1 MSENNSVD
9 FFKQLGVER
18 TDLLIAEQSQ
28 VVKSIQNAINKLDKA
43 QRRLRGDLEMYQQ
56 LIQRGGNDIKDRYR
70 FGLETIS
77 VDVGS
82 LSHAEII
89 TILKEHPESWF
100 SASYGDVEL
109 SYKVERTSEQEAEAI
124 KQVQDRYQPKIDKA
138 NADREANTKQL
149 KQLHA
154 ERTKESQLLG
164 EMKRIRNVVFG
175 NTRGE

>member
-1 MSENNSVD
+1 MSELDYVS
-9 FFKQLGVER
+9 FFKQVGEEH
-18 TDLLIAEQSQ
+18 TDLLIQEQTQ
-28 VVKSIQNAINKLDKA
+28 VVKSLQFAINKLDKA
-43 QRRLRGDLEMYQQ
+43 QGRLGGDLAMYNR
-56 LIQRGGNDIKDRYR
+56 LLQRGVNAIKDH

-100 SASYGDVEL
+100 TASFGDVEL
-109 SYKVERTSEQEAEAI
+109 SYKVERTAEQEAEAI

-138 NADREANTKQL
+138 NAEREANRKQL

-154 ERTKESQLLG
+154 ERTKESKLLG
-164 EMKRIRNVVFG
+164 EMKRIRNVVFS
-175 NTRGE
+175 NTRDK